1 MTIERAMEIL
11 DPEHRE
17 HYESIDPVKEACRM
31 GMMALDVVKRIV
43 LCKDCSRCFDLDG
56 KDPMTPYS
64 GKGDGSFYCSAWDMD
79 LHAPHYH
86 ADTYFCADGK
96 RREDDN
102 G

>member
-17 HYESIDPVKEACRM
+17 HYESIEPVNEACRM
-31 GMMALDVVKRIV
+31 GRMALDVVKRIV
-43 LCKDCSRCFDLDG
+43 LCKDCEHCFELDG

-64 GKGDGSFYCSAWDMD
+64 GKGDGSFYCQEWDMD
-79 LHAPHYH
+79 LYAPHYH
-86 ADTYFCADGK
+86 ADTYFCANGK
-96 RREDDN
+96 RRDEEH